1 MDLINQVDIFIGLSG
16 QLLKVWT
23 NEIENMGNKKTNFA
37 LSALQMQ
44 AQGPC
49 GDLLYTFVI

>member
-23 NEIENMGNKKTNFA
+23 NKIENMGNKKTNFA